1 MLNVLMFV
9 LSCVDVN
16 FVLKP
21 KVCTFDFKTKLS
33 ICFMLD
39 LSRKCCKNVQSDLS
53 TAINMIK
60 VEMFVMLMWNLFRKL
75 NMLNQYHKL

>member
-53 TAINMIK
+53 TAIK